1 MSSSF
6 KESLRDLCALC
17 VSAVNRSRVVQSPL
31 RHRERRDQAEKNQ
44 LEVSYA

>member
-1 MSSSF
+1 MSSGF
-6 KESLRDLCALC
+6 KNSMRDLCALC

-31 RHRERRDQAEKNQ
+31 RRRERRDHAEKNQ